1 MSARPVLVFPL
12 ILGIT
17 LLAGCGGHARV
28 PQDHYY
34 RLHLAEPVRM
44 KQPVL
49 SGTLA
54 VKRFAADGML
64 QDRSIVYSRPGKPLE
79 AESYHYH
86 HWTDIPP
93 VMLQQLLVD
102 YLRAANAVTLVT
114 MADADIRPDYIL
126 NGRVRRIERSIGASS
141 AIFGVIELDLG
152 LIHTDS
158 GRVLFNRTYR
168 QDVKADGDTVADTV
182 TALNK
187 ALANAY
193 AEFLNDL
200 KAFH

>member
-1 MSARPVLVFPL
+1 MRVLVFPL

-17 LLAGCGGHARV
+17 LLAGCGHARV

-34 RLHLAEPVRM
+34 RLHLTAPARM
-44 KQPVL
+44 ERPVL

-102 YLRAANAVTLVT
+102 YLRAANAATVVT
-114 MADADIRPDYIL
+114 MADADIRPGYIL
-126 NGRVRRIERSIGASS
+126 SGRVRRIERSIGAS
-141 AIFGVIELDLG
+141 AIFGIIELDLG

-168 QDVKADGDTVADTV
+168 QDVKADGNTVADTV

-193 AEFLNDL
+193 AEFLSDL
-200 KAFH
+200 MALH

>member
-1 MSARPVLVFPL
+1 MVLFMKVLVFPL
-12 ILGIT
+12 IMGIA
-17 LLAGCGGHARV
+17 LLAGCGHARV
-28 PQDHYY
+28 QQDHYY
-34 RLHLAEPVRM
+34 RLHLTEPARVE
-44 KQPVL
+44 QPVL

-79 AESYHYH
+79 VESYHYH

-102 YLRAANAVTLVT
+102 YLRAANAATFVTV
-114 MADADIRPDYIL
+114 ADADIRPDYIL
-126 NGRVRRIERSIGASS
+126 TGRVRRIERSIGAA
-141 AIFGVIELDLG
+141 AISGIIELDLG

-168 QDVKADGDTVADTV
+168 QEVKLICGAWHNS
-182 TALNK
+182 LIR
-187 ALANAY
+187 LAFRQILY
-193 AEFLNDL
+193 
-200 KAFH
+200 HQ